1 LHPSKVLFLTP
12 PSRLATFVLHL
23 FSAFGL
29 TELTLHPN
37 TGNILEANNLTI
49 LNFFL
54 LRLGP
59 MNEKRLVKV
68 LMCSQV
74 GVPRFIFIIHRHA
87 KTLFKV
93 AGSVL
98 AFIIR
103 YGLARLVYDG
113 DRR

>member
-1 LHPSKVLFLTP
+1 
-12 PSRLATFVLHL
+12 
-23 FSAFGL
+23 
-29 TELTLHPN
+29 
-37 TGNILEANNLTI
+37 
-49 LNFFL
+49 
-54 LRLGP
+54 

-68 LMCSQV
+68 LMCSQA

-98 AFIIR
+98 AFVIR